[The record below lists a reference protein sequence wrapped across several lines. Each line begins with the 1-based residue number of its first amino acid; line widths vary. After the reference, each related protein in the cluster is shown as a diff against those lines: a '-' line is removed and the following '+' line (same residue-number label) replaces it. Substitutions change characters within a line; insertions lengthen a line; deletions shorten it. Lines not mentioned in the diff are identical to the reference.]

1 MSSIQNKVN
10 IKQNGET
17 VRSLTQNVS
26 MSGDLNGKNG
36 TLMNFIGSFP
46 SADGNSS
53 SLEQKSIFSLVKD
66 ENTIKVQIKL
76 PGIFKDKNGASLSE
90 NSEIVK
96 DYVLLE
102 DGKNFWLE
110 DEYIDTEHI
119 NGTGDTYSACI
130 AAELAKGASV
140 EEAIRISKKYTHD
153 AIKNEIAV
161 GHKFGP
167 INHWV

>member
-1 MSSIQNKVN
+1 MKLKLLKQLKKLQAMGAKN
-10 IKQNGET
+10 IVIKGEHNGDSET
-17 VRSLTQNVS
+17 
-26 MSGDLNGKNG
+26 
-36 TLMNFIGSFP
+36 
-46 SADGNSS
+46 
-53 SLEQKSIFSLVKD
+53 
-66 ENTIKVQIKL
+66 
-76 PGIFKDKNGASLSE
+76 
-90 NSEIVK
+90 VK

-130 AAELAKGASV
+130 VAELAKRASI
-140 EEAIRISKKYTHD
+140 EEAIKIAKKYTHD